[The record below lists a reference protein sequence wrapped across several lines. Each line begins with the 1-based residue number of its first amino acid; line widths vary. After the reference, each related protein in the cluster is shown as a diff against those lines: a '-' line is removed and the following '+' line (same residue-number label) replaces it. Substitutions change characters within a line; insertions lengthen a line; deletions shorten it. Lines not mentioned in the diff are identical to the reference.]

1 MILVIGCGFVGET
14 VATSLER
21 NGYVVGRVDPKLETD
36 LSSFSN
42 YQSAIICLP
51 TPTVDGK
58 CDDSLIRFIIGK
70 LGDTPILLK
79 STVPPDLISLYPD
92 NVSYYPEFLRAAHAY
107 EDFKNQKIMV
117 LGGEHS
123 QLFYWKHVFSYI
135 EANVLET
142 DRHTAS
148 MVKYM
153 HNVWLATKVAFFHEI
168 YSLVPEAN
176 FYSMVN
182 ILAQFPNIGPSHMM
196 APNNEGGLGFGGYC
210 FPKDTEAFLEFSDSE
225 ILRKAIEVNNK
236 LRKL

>member
-21 NGYVVGRVDPKLETD
+21 NGYTVGRVDPKLETD

-51 TPTVDGK
+51 TPTIDGK
-58 CDDSLIRFIIGK
+58 CDDSLIRFIIGE
-70 LGDTPILLK
+70 LGDIPILLK
-79 STVPPDLISLYPD
+79 STVTPDLISSYPE
-92 NVSYYPEFLRAAHAY
+92 NVSYYPEFLRAAHAQ

-117 LGGEHS
+117 LGGEHH

-135 EANVLET
+135 DAKIMET

-148 MVKYM
+148 MVKYI
-153 HNVWLATKVAFFHEI
+153 HNVWLAMKVAFFHEV

-176 FYSMVN
+176 FYSMTK
-182 ILAQFPNIGPSHMM
+182 ILSEFPNIGPSHMM
-196 APNNEGGLGFGGYC
+196 TPNDEGGLGFGGFC
-210 FPKDTEAFLEFSDSE
+210 FPKDTEAFLAFSNSE
-225 ILRKAIEVNNK
+225 ILRTVIDVNNH
-236 LRKL
+236 LRNL